1 MMMIMMM
8 MIMMMIMMI
17 MMMND
22 DYNAHDDDVNDDN
35 CDTQKEVMSER
46 LSECTFRP
54 RLVAKRPSS
63 CQKVMMKKMITHR
76 GAHDGDDGDD
86 DVGTM
91 KQMQP
96 SNNNNNNN
104 NNDNHNKKNNNDDED
119 ESYIDPYS
127 KRQLSGQQQQQL
139 LLQLSPALRNADRSS
154 LVDYSRLASGAKL
167 SSYARDNTSRR
178 RGKRVQELFR
188 DKMMH
193 SALYYGG
200 DGR

>member
-1 MMMIMMM
+1 MMM
-8 MIMMMIMMI
+8 

-22 DYNAHDDDVNDDN
+22 DDDDYDDA
-35 CDTQKEVMSER
+35 QKEVMSEQ

-63 CQKVMMKKMITHR
+63 CKKVMNKMITHR
-76 GAHDGDDGDD
+76 GAPDD
-86 DVGTM
+86 DDGTM

-96 SNNNNNNN
+96 SNNNNNNYN
-104 NNDNHNKKNNNDDED
+104 NDYSDNNDNTKNDNNDDD
-119 ESYIDPYS
+119 ESYMDPYS
-127 KRQLSGQQQQQL
+127 KRQQQQQSGQKQQHQQQQQQQQQQQLSGQQQQQL

-193 SALYYGG
+193 NALYYGG
-200 DGR
+200 DGH